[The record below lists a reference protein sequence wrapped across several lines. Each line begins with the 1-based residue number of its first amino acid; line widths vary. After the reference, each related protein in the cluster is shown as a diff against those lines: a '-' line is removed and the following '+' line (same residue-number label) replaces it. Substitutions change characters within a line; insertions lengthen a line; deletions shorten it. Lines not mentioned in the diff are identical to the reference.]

1 MHGNR
6 RAAGEHR
13 RLLRSSRPRGPAPIT
28 GAAHAARCRLRA
40 QGSARA
46 AATSPPQGGAAVPR
60 PTEAPLR
67 PEPGAP
73 LRRAAPP
80 RGRRSQ
86 RPTAPPDGER
96 CADPG
101 FLLPRETAAHSSRP
115 PLGRARR
122 AAPPAPQPPALPV
135 RRSVSP
141 LTEGGAAGSP
151 ALTPRDGRRPSGP
164 ERRAQREAKR
174 HRTARSCAAPPEGAE
189 GRDGRSAQPCPLLRS
204 QHLISEPPPVRP
216 SGTAAADT
224 NDGLC

>member
-1 MHGNR
+1 M
-6 RAAGEHR
+6 
-13 RLLRSSRPRGPAPIT
+13 PIT

-122 AAPPAPQPPALPV
+122 AAPPAPAAPRAPRPAERFPANRGRSRRQPGADPAGRP
-135 RRSVSP
+135 SP
-141 LTEGGAAGSP
+141 LRPGAP
-151 ALTPRDGRRPSGP
+151 
-164 ERRAQREAKR
+164 
-174 HRTARSCAAPPEGAE
+174 RTARSEAAPHRPELRCAPG
-189 GRDGRSAQPCPLLRS
+189 GRRGSRRPQRSAVSASPFPAFNFR
-204 QHLISEPPPVRP
+204 
-216 SGTAAADT
+216 TAACPSLRHC
-224 NDGLC
+224 GS

>member
-1 MHGNR
+1 M
-6 RAAGEHR
+6 
-13 RLLRSSRPRGPAPIT
+13 
-28 GAAHAARCRLRA
+28 
-40 QGSARA
+40 
-46 AATSPPQGGAAVPR
+46 PR

-96 CADPG
+96 GADPG

-122 AAPPAPQPPALPV
+122 AAPPAPAAPRAPRPAERFPANRGRSRRQPGADPAGRP
-135 RRSVSP
+135 SP
-141 LTEGGAAGSP
+141 LRPGA
-151 ALTPRDGRRPSGP
+151 PRTARS
-164 ERRAQREAKR
+164 EARR